1 MGREM
6 ISLEK
11 SGCSQPEASVLS
23 LEYQAA
29 HNLYIQ
35 QPLNTAAV
43 PGGCVLI
50 TKSPC
55 QPCPWITENYSFDFF
70 FNSTIQKSLTNKNRI
85 GAGLQFVNICTLRCC
100 LQQFSKGHL
109 SQSFRDQNNLNSL
122 NNCMNSYTKSKA
134 ISIRVR
140 DSLKQNKIF

>member
-1 MGREM
+1 M

-43 PGGCVLI
+43 PGGC
-50 TKSPC
+50 

-70 FNSTIQKSLTNKNRI
+70 LI
-85 GAGLQFVNICTLRCC
+85 
-100 LQQFSKGHL
+100 QQFKNH
-109 SQSFRDQNNLNSL
+109 
-122 NNCMNSYTKSKA
+122 
-134 ISIRVR
+134 
-140 DSLKQNKIF
+140 